1 MSILAKNEYI
11 KFFIEVIDLIQENLS
26 DRNNQQNYQIKF
38 NN

>member
-11 KFFIEVIDLIQENLS
+11 KFFIEVIDFIKEKLIDHNS
-26 DRNNQQNYQIKF
+26 RQNYQIKF